1 MNSINR
7 KKDKQVN
14 KKIDKGIKN
23 EETKKKTKWWVTR
36 LRVNN
41 KEKARSYSW
50 PITSGLSKLTAL
62 SRYVTST

>member
-23 EETKKKTKWWVTR
+23 EET
-36 LRVNN
+36 N
-41 KEKARSYSW
+41 KRQK
-50 PITSGLSKLTAL
+50 IG
-62 SRYVTST
+62 

>member
-41 KEKARSYSW
+41 KQDKRQNCE
-50 PITSGLSKLTAL
+50 
-62 SRYVTST
+62 